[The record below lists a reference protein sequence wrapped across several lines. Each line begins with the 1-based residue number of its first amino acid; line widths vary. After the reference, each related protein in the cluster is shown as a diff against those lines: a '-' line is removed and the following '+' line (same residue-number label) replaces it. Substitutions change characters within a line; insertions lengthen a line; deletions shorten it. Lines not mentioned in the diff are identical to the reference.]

1 MSEKDSSSK
10 PSGKKPASFESRD
23 QGQGDQDDWHRNLVN
38 RLAFASINE
47 QRRTRR
53 WNVFFKG
60 LLALY
65 LLAILLLY
73 WPGDWPNVD
82 KLDGKHTALVELKGV
97 ISDESEASADTVIAG
112 LQEAFEDEKT
122 AGVILRINSPGGS
135 PVQAGYIYNEIKR
148 LRKKHPDTAIYAV
161 VTDLCAS
168 GGYYVASAADE
179 IYVDKASIVGSIGVL
194 MNSFGFVGSMEKLG
208 VERRLYTAG
217 ESKGF
222 LDPFSPS
229 KQADVEHVRVLLEGI
244 HEQFIGAVR
253 EGRGERLQDHPDLFT
268 GLIWTGEESLE
279 MGLVDGIGSPG
290 YVAREII
297 GEEDVVDFTQEPDLL
312 ERLTE
317 RIGVAMA
324 RGLGAFAAGGVATLR

>member
-1 MSEKDSSSK
+1 MSEKDLSSK
-10 PSGKKPASFESRD
+10 SPVKKSDPSGSLGGT
-23 QGQGDQDDWHRNLVN
+23 QGEQDDWHRNLVN

-47 QRRTRR
+47 QRRARR

-73 WPGDWPNVD
+73 WPGDWPKVD

-112 LQEAFEDEKT
+112 LKDAFEDNNT

-135 PVQAGYIYNEIKR
+135 PVQSGYIHNEIKR
-148 LRKKHPDTAIYAV
+148 LRKKHPDTPIYAV
-161 VTDLCAS
+161 VTDMCAS
-168 GGYYVASAADE
+168 GGYYVASATDE

-194 MNSFGFVGSMEKLG
+194 MNSFGFVGSMDKLG

-229 KQADVEHVRVLLEGI
+229 KDSDVEHVRELLDGI
-244 HEQFIGAVR
+244 HQQFIGAVK
-253 EGRGERLQDHPDLFT
+253 EGRGDRLQDHPDLFS

-279 MGLVDGIGSPG
+279 MGLVDGVGSSG
-290 YVAREII
+290 YVAREVI

-324 RGLGAFAAGGVATLR
+324 RGLGAFTASGLATLR